1 MWTWSS
7 LIRADGTGG
16 PEREWRETR
25 GRRNNWR
32 IKTCNGVFIWGGIVH
47 FWEQD
52 PNAERCMKA
61 AAAVQD
67 ESSAM
72 ASPRMRNKEL
82 PPRHHWIA
90 FSGGQIEW
98 NLSRNQNLCLNIRHE
113 AARTPWLVADDPSA
127 LPSPTFS
134 PSSRQQLFFSVHL
147 MPAPVCQL
155 LYFTTVLLKVCTV
168 RFKSFISC
176 LLFMYY
182 LCGKYI

>member
-1 MWTWSS
+1 
-7 LIRADGTGG
+7 
-16 PEREWRETR
+16 
-25 GRRNNWR
+25 
-32 IKTCNGVFIWGGIVH
+32 
-47 FWEQD
+47 
-52 PNAERCMKA
+52 MKA

-155 LYFTTVLLKVCTV
+155 LPQTTVLFKALSCKIRNVFFIFCACLFFMHYLHEKYYKPITV
-168 RFKSFISC
+168 Q
-176 LLFMYY
+176 YY
-182 LCGKYI
+182 IAKWVSWGLS

>member
-7 LIRADGTGG
+7 LIRPYGTGG

-25 GRRNNWR
+25 WRRSNWR
-32 IKTCNGVFIWGGIVH
+32 IKTGNGVFIWGGIVR

-52 PNAERCMKA
+52 PNAEHYMKT

-67 ESSAM
+67 ESSAR
-72 ASPRMRNKEL
+72 ASPMMRNKEL

-90 FSGGQIEW
+90 FSRGQIEL

-113 AARTPWLVADDPSA
+113 AACTPCPVADDPSA
-127 LPSPTFS
+127 LPLPTFS
-134 PSSRQQLFFSVHL
+134 PSSRRQLFFSVHL

-155 LYFTTVLLKVCTV
+155 LYFTTLLLKVRYC
-168 RFKSFISC
+168 KI
-176 LLFMYY
+176 
-182 LCGKYI
+182 